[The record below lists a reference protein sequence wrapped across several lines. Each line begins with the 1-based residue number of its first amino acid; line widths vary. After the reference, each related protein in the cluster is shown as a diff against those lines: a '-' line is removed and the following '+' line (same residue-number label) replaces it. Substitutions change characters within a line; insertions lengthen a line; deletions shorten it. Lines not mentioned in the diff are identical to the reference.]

1 VYLVDVD
8 AQFDTGSSGCLKASH
23 PFPTGLVLCTHS
35 KSQGLRPPI
44 SERIVRLYI
53 YPSSFF
59 NLLHSLSHP
68 ERFKMQFHALTV
80 FATIVVAVTAAPA
93 EIVARQ
99 AKDTIL
105 AASELN
111 ARTIEQGVRQKDP

>member
-1 VYLVDVD
+1 
-8 AQFDTGSSGCLKASH
+8 
-23 PFPTGLVLCTHS
+23 
-35 KSQGLRPPI
+35 
-44 SERIVRLYI
+44 
-53 YPSSFF
+53 
-59 NLLHSLSHP
+59 
-68 ERFKMQFHALTV
+68 MQFHALTV